1 MNNREGKE
9 TKRGSVW
16 KWGSKK

>member
-1 MNNREGKE
+1 VKVVEFSG

-16 KWGSKK
+16 KN